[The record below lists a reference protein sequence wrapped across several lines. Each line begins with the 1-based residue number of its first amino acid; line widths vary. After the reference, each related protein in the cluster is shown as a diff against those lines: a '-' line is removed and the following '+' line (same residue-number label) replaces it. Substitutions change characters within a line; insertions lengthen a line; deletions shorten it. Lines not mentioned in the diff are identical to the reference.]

1 MSETEQT
8 QEALISYYDDDD
20 NESEENET
28 EIEFDDESR

>member
-1 MSETEQT
+1 MIETEQS
-8 QEALISYYDDDD
+8 QEASFPYYDDD